1 MTCALSPIGSQG
13 HNKMMQDQCS
23 GLDVIFNTLGF
34 FSFLYDISCGFVIL
48 FNDPY
53 ALLFVLLAALVGII
67 FGALPGLTAA
77 AAIAMMLPILIA
89 YNDEIGGLAGLAFLY
104 VIGKSGRYG
113 GSIAAILFNTPGTAA
128 SAATMQDG
136 YPMTQKGKAGKALK
150 TATIASA
157 YGDYFGEIVL
167 IFGAVIIATFTRKFG
182 PPENFAIYLMAFVVI
197 GSVVSDSIVKGI
209 ISTLFGAIIG
219 LIGEDVITGQFKMTM
234 GIDELEA
241 GMALVPL
248 LIGVFVISEVIVQA
262 EKAAKIKM
270 INVVP
275 KTLDSGEDYFT
286 WMEFKRCIPLMFRSS
301 VYGSLIGMMP
311 GLGSSVACFVA
322 YGEEKRRAKNKD
334 EWGTGVVEGIVAP
347 ESANNAVSGPSMIPL
362 LTLGIPGSTIAAVL
376 IGMFLVN
383 GLQPGPSIFAEEP
396 PLFIGGQLISPRE
409 FIFGI
414 FAAGLIG
421 IACYALIG
429 YFAASFV
436 GKMIAILPSQYLY
449 PFIFMTALAASYS
462 SRASIWDVG
471 FALLFGV
478 IGYAM
483 RRTNFSAAAFIIAF
497 VLTASMEEAFR
508 QSMIISDK
516 GFLIF
521 ASFEYQNKFSYAP
534 IFLLI
539 GAAVVVLRSWSSIKA
554 RKNHS

>member
-1 MTCALSPIGSQG
+1 M
-13 HNKMMQDQCS
+13 
-23 GLDVIFNTLGF
+23 IFTDILG
-34 FSFLYDISCGFVIL
+34 GFETL
-48 FNDPY
+48 FNDQY
-53 ALLFVLLAALVGII
+53 AIWFVLLASFVGII

-136 YPMTQKGKAGKALK
+136 YPMTQSGRAGKALK
-150 TATIASA
+150 TATISSA
-157 YGDYFGEIVL
+157 FGDYFGEIVL
-167 IFGAVIIATFTRKFG
+167 IFGAVFIATFTRKFG
-182 PPENFAIYLMAFVVI
+182 PPENFAIYLMAFIII
-197 GSVVSDSIVKGI
+197 GSVVSDSIIKGI
-209 ISTLFGAIIG
+209 ISTLFGASIA
-219 LIGEDVITGQFKMTM
+219 LIGEDTITGQFKMTM
-234 GIDELEA
+234 GIDELES

-248 LIGVFVISEVIVQA
+248 LIGVFVISEVIIQA
-262 EKAAKIKM
+262 EKSAKVKM
-270 INVVP
+270 IDMSADGIDDP
-275 KTLDSGEDYFT
+275 TAQYFT
-286 WMEFKRCIPLMFRSS
+286 WAEFKRCLPLMFRSS
-301 VYGSLIGMMP
+301 IIGSLIGMMP

-322 YGEEKRRAKNKD
+322 YGEEKRKAKNKD
-334 EWGTGVVEGIVAP
+334 KWGTGVVEGIAAP

-383 GLQPGPSIFAEEP
+383 GLQVGPQIFATEP
-396 PLFIGGQLISPRE
+396 PLFMGGQLISPRE
-409 FIFGI
+409 FIFGM
-414 FAAGLIG
+414 FAAGLVG

-429 YFAASFV
+429 YFLAPVIGRVIS
-436 GKMIAILPSQYLY
+436 KLPTHYLY
-449 PFIFMTALAASYS
+449 PFIFMISIAASYS

-478 IGYAM
+478 IGYGM

-508 QSMIISDK
+508 QSMIISDN
-516 GFLIF
+516 GLMLFL
-521 ASFEYQNKFSYAP
+521 SFEYQNKFSYAP
-534 IFLLI
+534 IFLII
-539 GAAVVVLRSWSSIKA
+539 GTAVVVFRAISSHRAKNKA
-554 RKNHS
+554 HS

>member
-1 MTCALSPIGSQG
+1 MLQNQCANLQTFFENAGFLS
-13 HNKMMQDQCS
+13 
-23 GLDVIFNTLGF
+23 IF
-34 FSFLYDISCGFVIL
+34 YDISCGFVVL

-53 ALLFVLLAALVGII
+53 ALIFVILAAIVGIV

-150 TATIASA
+150 SATIASA
-157 YGDYFGEIVL
+157 FGDYFGEIVL
-167 IFGAVIIATFTRKFG
+167 IFGAVSIAAFTRKFG

-197 GSVVSDSIVKGI
+197 GSVVTDSIVKGI
-209 ISTLFGAIIG
+209 ISTLFGAVIG

-234 GIDELEA
+234 GVDELES

-270 INVVP
+270 MDVAPEAN
-275 KTLDSGEDYFT
+275 LDKSEDYFT
-286 WMEFKRCIPLMFRSS
+286 WAEFKRCTPLMFRSS
-301 VYGSLIGMMP
+301 IYGSLIGMMP

-334 EWGTGVVEGIVAP
+334 EWGTGIVEGIVAP

-383 GLQPGPSIFAEEP
+383 GLQPGPTIFATEP
-396 PLFIGGQLISPRE
+396 PLFMGGQLISPRE
-409 FIFGI
+409 FIFGV

-421 IACYALIG
+421 IAAYAIIG
-429 YFAASFV
+429 YFGASWV
-436 GKMIAILPSQYLY
+436 GKIIAYLPTQYLY

-497 VLTASMEEAFR
+497 VLTSSMEEAFR
-508 QSMIISDK
+508 QSMIISDT
-516 GFLIF
+516 GLFIF
-521 ASFEYQNKFSYAP
+521 TSFEYQGKFSYAP
-534 IFLLI
+534 IFLMI
-539 GAAVVVLRSWSSIKA
+539 GAAVVIMRAWSSF
-554 RKNHS
+554 RTPE

>member
-1 MTCALSPIGSQG
+1 MIFTDILGG
-13 HNKMMQDQCS
+13 FETLLNDQ
-23 GLDVIFNTLGF
+23 
-34 FSFLYDISCGFVIL
+34 
-48 FNDPY
+48 Y
-53 ALLFVLLAALVGII
+53 AIWFVLLASFVGIV

-136 YPMTQKGKAGKALK
+136 YPMTQSGRSGKALK
-150 TATIASA
+150 TATISSA
-157 YGDYFGEIVL
+157 FGDYFGEIVL
-167 IFGAVIIATFTRKFG
+167 IFGAVFIATFTRKFG
-182 PPENFAIYLMAFVVI
+182 PPENFAIYLMAFVII
-197 GSVVSDSIVKGI
+197 GSVVSDSIIKGI
-209 ISTLFGAIIG
+209 ISTLFGASIA
-219 LIGEDVITGQFKMTM
+219 LIGEDTITGQFKMTM
-234 GIDELEA
+234 GIDELES

-248 LIGVFVISEVIVQA
+248 LIGVFVISEVIIQA
-262 EKAAKIKM
+262 EKSAKVKM
-270 INVVP
+270 VDMNAGGIDDP
-275 KTLDSGEDYFT
+275 TAQYFT
-286 WMEFKRCIPLMFRSS
+286 WAEFKRCLPLMFRSS
-301 VYGSLIGMMP
+301 IIGSLIGMMP

-322 YGEEKRRAKNKD
+322 YGEEKRKAKNKD
-334 EWGTGVVEGIVAP
+334 EWGTGVVEGIAAP

-383 GLQPGPSIFAEEP
+383 GLQVGPQIFATEP
-396 PLFIGGQLISPRE
+396 PLFMGGQLISPRE
-409 FIFGI
+409 FIFGM

-429 YFAASFV
+429 YFLAPFI
-436 GKMIAILPSQYLY
+436 GRLIAKLPTLYLY
-449 PFIFMTALAASYS
+449 PFIFMISIAASYS

-478 IGYAM
+478 IGYGM

-508 QSMIISDK
+508 QSMIISDN
-516 GFLIF
+516 GLMLFL
-521 ASFEYQNKFSYAP
+521 SFEYQNKFSYAP
-534 IFLLI
+534 IFLMI
-539 GAAVVVLRSWSSIKA
+539 GTAVVVFRAISSHRA
-554 RKNHS
+554 KNKTGT

>member
-1 MTCALSPIGSQG
+1 MIFTDILGG
-13 HNKMMQDQCS
+13 FETLLNDQ
-23 GLDVIFNTLGF
+23 
-34 FSFLYDISCGFVIL
+34 
-48 FNDPY
+48 Y
-53 ALLFVLLAALVGII
+53 AIWFVLLASFVGII

-136 YPMTQKGKAGKALK
+136 YPMTQSGRPGKALK
-150 TATIASA
+150 TATISSA
-157 YGDYFGEIVL
+157 FGDYFGEIVL
-167 IFGAVIIATFTRKFG
+167 IFGAVFIATFTRKFG
-182 PPENFAIYLMAFVVI
+182 PPENFAIYLMAFVII
-197 GSVVSDSIVKGI
+197 GSVVSDSIIKGI
-209 ISTLFGAIIG
+209 ISTLFGASIA
-219 LIGEDVITGQFKMTM
+219 LIGEDTITGQFKMTM
-234 GIDELEA
+234 GIDELES

-248 LIGVFVISEVIVQA
+248 LIGVFVISEVIIQA
-262 EKAAKIKM
+262 EKSAKVKM
-270 INVVP
+270 IDMSADGIDDP
-275 KTLDSGEDYFT
+275 TAQYFT
-286 WMEFKRCIPLMFRSS
+286 WAEFKRCLPLMFRSS
-301 VYGSLIGMMP
+301 IIGSLIGMMP

-322 YGEEKRRAKNKD
+322 YGEEKRKAKNKD
-334 EWGTGVVEGIVAP
+334 KWGTGVVEGIAAP

-383 GLQPGPSIFAEEP
+383 GLQVGPQIFATEP
-396 PLFIGGQLISPRE
+396 PLFMGGQLISPRE
-409 FIFGI
+409 FIFGM
-414 FAAGLIG
+414 FAAGLVG

-429 YFAASFV
+429 YFLAPVIGRVIS
-436 GKMIAILPSQYLY
+436 KLPTHYLY
-449 PFIFMTALAASYS
+449 PFIFMISIAASYS

-478 IGYAM
+478 IGYGM

-508 QSMIISDK
+508 QSMIISDN
-516 GFLIF
+516 GLMLFL
-521 ASFEYQNKFSYAP
+521 SFEYQNKFSYAP
-534 IFLLI
+534 IFLII
-539 GAAVVVLRSWSSIKA
+539 GTAVVVFRAISSHRAKNKA
-554 RKNHS
+554 HS

>member
-1 MTCALSPIGSQG
+1 MFQNQCANLQTFFENAGFLS
-13 HNKMMQDQCS
+13 
-23 GLDVIFNTLGF
+23 IF
-34 FSFLYDISCGFVIL
+34 YDISCGFVVL

-53 ALLFVLLAALVGII
+53 ALIFVVLAAIVGIV

-150 TATIASA
+150 SATIASA
-157 YGDYFGEIVL
+157 FGDYFGEIIL
-167 IFGAVIIATFTRKFG
+167 IFGAVSIAAFTRKFG
-182 PPENFAIYLMAFVVI
+182 PPENFAIYLMAFIVI
-197 GSVVSDSIVKGI
+197 GSVVTDSIVKGI
-209 ISTLFGAIIG
+209 ISTLFGAVIG

-234 GIDELEA
+234 GIDELES

-270 INVVP
+270 MDVASEAN
-275 KTLDSGEDYFT
+275 LDKSEDYFT
-286 WMEFKRCIPLMFRSS
+286 WAEFKRCTPLMFRSS
-301 VYGSLIGMMP
+301 IYGSLIGMMP

-322 YGEEKRRAKNKD
+322 YGEEKRRAKNKE
-334 EWGTGVVEGIVAP
+334 EWGTGIVEGIVAP

-383 GLQPGPSIFAEEP
+383 GLQPGPTIFATEP
-396 PLFIGGQLISPRE
+396 PLFMGGQLISPRE
-409 FIFGI
+409 FIFGV

-421 IACYALIG
+421 IAAYAFIG
-429 YFAASFV
+429 YFAASWV
-436 GKMIAILPSQYLY
+436 GKIIAYLPTQYLY

-497 VLTASMEEAFR
+497 VLTSSMEEAFR
-508 QSMIISDK
+508 QSMIISDT
-516 GFLIF
+516 GFFIF
-521 ASFEYQNKFSYAP
+521 TSFEYQGKFSYAP
-534 IFLLI
+534 IFLMI
-539 GAAVVVLRSWSSIKA
+539 GAAVVIMRAWSSFKTP
-554 RKNHS
+554 K

>member
-1 MTCALSPIGSQG
+1 MLQNQCA
-13 HNKMMQDQCS
+13 
-23 GLDVIFNTLGF
+23 GLEEFFEGLGF
-34 FSFLYDISCGFVIL
+34 LSIFFDISCGFLVL

-53 ALLFVLLAALVGII
+53 AIFFVVLAAIVGIV

-136 YPMTQKGKAGKALK
+136 YPMTQKGQAGKALK

-167 IFGAVIIATFTRKFG
+167 IFGAVAIAAFTRKFG
-182 PPENFAIYLMAFVVI
+182 PPENFAIYLMAFIVI
-197 GSVVSDSIVKGI
+197 GSVVTDSIIKGI
-209 ISTLFGAIIG
+209 ISTLFGAIVG

-234 GIDELEA
+234 GIDELES

-248 LIGVFVISEVIVQA
+248 LIGVFVISEVIIQA
-262 EKAAKIKM
+262 EKAAKVKM
-270 INVVP
+270 INLGTDKVIDP
-275 KTLDSGEDYFT
+275 TAHYFT
-286 WMEFKRCIPLMFRSS
+286 WSEFKRCFPLMFRSS
-301 VYGSLIGMMP
+301 IYGSLIGMMP

-322 YGEEKRRAKNKD
+322 YGEEKRRAKNRD
-334 EWGTGVVEGIVAP
+334 EWGTGIVEGVAAP

-383 GLQPGPSIFAEEP
+383 GLQPGPTIFAEEP
-396 PLFIGGQLISPRE
+396 PLFMGGHLISPRE

-429 YFAASFV
+429 YFAAPFV
-436 GKMIAILPSQYLY
+436 GKMIALLPTQWPY

-471 FALLFGV
+471 FALLFGI

-508 QSMIISDK
+508 QSMIISDN
-516 GFLIF
+516 GLLIF
-521 ASFEYQNKFSYAP
+521 ASFEYQGKFSYAP

-539 GAAVVVLRSWSSIKA
+539 GVAVVLFRMWSSYRA
-554 RKNHS
+554 NRSDSNAPS

>member
-1 MTCALSPIGSQG
+1 MLQNQCANLQTFFENAGFLS
-13 HNKMMQDQCS
+13 
-23 GLDVIFNTLGF
+23 IF
-34 FSFLYDISCGFVIL
+34 YDISCGFVVL

-53 ALLFVLLAALVGII
+53 ALIFVILAAIVGIV

-150 TATIASA
+150 SATIASA
-157 YGDYFGEIVL
+157 FGDYFGEIVL
-167 IFGAVIIATFTRKFG
+167 IFGAVSIAAFTRKFG

-197 GSVVSDSIVKGI
+197 GSVVTDSIVKGI
-209 ISTLFGAIIG
+209 ISTLFGAVIG

-234 GIDELEA
+234 GVDELES

-270 INVVP
+270 MDVAPEAN
-275 KTLDSGEDYFT
+275 LDKSEDYFT
-286 WMEFKRCIPLMFRSS
+286 WAEFKRCTPLMFRSS
-301 VYGSLIGMMP
+301 IYGSLIGMMP

-334 EWGTGVVEGIVAP
+334 EWGTGIVEGIVAP

-383 GLQPGPSIFAEEP
+383 GLQPGPTIFATEP
-396 PLFIGGQLISPRE
+396 PLFMGGQLISPRE
-409 FIFGI
+409 FIFGV

-421 IACYALIG
+421 IAAYAIIG
-429 YFAASFV
+429 YFGASWV
-436 GKMIAILPSQYLY
+436 GKIIAYLPTQYLY

-497 VLTASMEEAFR
+497 VLTSSMEEAFR
-508 QSMIISDK
+508 QSMIISDT
-516 GFLIF
+516 GFFIF
-521 ASFEYQNKFSYAP
+521 TSFEYQGKFSYAP
-534 IFLLI
+534 IFLMI
-539 GAAVVVLRSWSSIKA
+539 GAAVVIMRAWSSFRAPK
-554 RKNHS
+554 